1 MSKTYSDLYLFFWKR
16 PALSM
21 VLSFIK
27 GVLTGYALS
36 VLF

>member
-1 MSKTYSDLYLFFWKR
+1 MSKTYSKLYLFFWKH
-16 PALSM
+16 PVISM
-21 VLSFIK
+21 VLSFVK